1 MNPGDTNDRE
11 DSLLY
16 SLLQDLGEMEDGI
29 FKERQGKELQ
39 FRARAKAKKARGI
52 QHSFR

>member
-1 MNPGDTNDRE
+1 M
-11 DSLLY
+11 
-16 SLLQDLGEMEDGI
+16 QDLGDMEDGI